1 MRIVHITA
9 GAGGRICGSC
19 LHDNALV
26 RALRQRGRDAILLPA
41 YVPTTTDEENVAERR
56 VVMGGVNIWLQEFV
70 PFFRHTPWFLDRLLD
85 GRRLLTWLAGQT
97 AQTKPE
103 DLGTITV
110 SALEGEG
117 GHQRKE
123 VEKLARLLRD
133 ELEPDVVHLSNI
145 LLLGLARPI
154 RAATGAAIVSSLS
167 GEDIFIGQLPPAHR
181 DRVLRLLR
189 ERSADVDRFVALNR
203 AFADQMAPVLGV
215 AAESI
220 AVVPHGVDSSGFP
233 ATPPDLLARRRGQDG
248 RLRIGSLARACPEK
262 GLDVLIRAVA
272 TLAATHDVTLVA
284 AGAEIEAERPYLDR
298 CKQLAAELGLADRF
312 EWRGQVDRAG
322 KLALLAEVRRL
333 TAALDGV
340 RREERARCIAWLRA
354 HDATTTAREAAVELQ
369 QCAWGVELLTEPVE
383 ADDATAK
390 ESAFVLT
397 IDGKPVTMTVGEV
410 TRTTEGRREVFW
422 STRVATK
429 AAGLRTYDHH
439 HSGNSRMEAVGWTLQ
454 VLAGEGIEPTAMAW
468 TATGSAT

>member
-123 VEKLARLLRD
+123 VEKLARLLRND
-133 ELEPDVVHLSNI
+133 LQPDIVHLSNI

-322 KLALLAEVRRL
+322 KLALLSEVDLFAMPTTHPEAKGIPVLEAFTAGLPVVASDHGAFPEYLGRDPATRL
-333 TAALDGV
+333 GLLCTPGDPAALHAALLLLADDPALA
-340 RREERARCIAWLRA
+340 ARMGR
-354 HDATTTAREAAVELQ
+354 DAFATARERFTPAA
-369 QCAWGVELLTEPVE
+369 
-383 ADDATAK
+383 
-390 ESAFVLT
+390 
-397 IDGKPVTMTVGEV
+397 M
-410 TRTTEGRREVFW
+410 
-422 STRVATK
+422 
-429 AAGLRTYDHH
+429 AAGHEQVYADAIATR
-439 HSGNSRMEAVGWTLQ
+439 SR
-454 VLAGEGIEPTAMAW
+454 
-468 TATGSAT
+468 

>member
-123 VEKLARLLRD
+123 VEKLASLLRND
-133 ELEPDVVHLSNI
+133 LQPDVVHLSNI

-181 DRVLRLLR
+181 DRVLGLLR
-189 ERSADVDRFVALNR
+189 ERAGDVGHRGRCQNALR
-203 AFADQMAPVLGV
+203 
-215 AAESI
+215 
-220 AVVPHGVDSSGFP
+220 AVVLTGRDESEICDLSERPPRRVGIDGDGPHAERLERGEYEQPNHAASEHVHRLGRPRHDRREGCPRRRLGLGQPLLPRRHRRNERANLALVLASP
-233 ATPPDLLARRRGQDG
+233 LLA
-248 RLRIGSLARACPEK
+248 
-262 GLDVLIRAVA
+262 
-272 TLAATHDVTLVA
+272 LV
-284 AGAEIEAERPYLDR
+284 
-298 CKQLAAELGLADRF
+298 
-312 EWRGQVDRAG
+312 
-322 KLALLAEVRRL
+322 
-333 TAALDGV
+333 
-340 RREERARCIAWLRA
+340 
-354 HDATTTAREAAVELQ
+354 
-369 QCAWGVELLTEPVE
+369 
-383 ADDATAK
+383 
-390 ESAFVLT
+390 
-397 IDGKPVTMTVGEV
+397 
-410 TRTTEGRREVFW
+410 
-422 STRVATK
+422 
-429 AAGLRTYDHH
+429 
-439 HSGNSRMEAVGWTLQ
+439 
-454 VLAGEGIEPTAMAW
+454 
-468 TATGSAT
+468 

>member
-110 SALEGEG
+110 SALEGEE

-123 VEKLARLLRD
+123 VEKLVRLLRND
-133 ELEPDVVHLSNI
+133 LQPDVVHLSNI

-181 DRVLRLLR
+181 ARVLGLLR
-189 ERSADVDRFVALNR
+189 ERSADVERFVALNQ

-220 AVVPHGVDSSGFP
+220 AVVPHGVDASGFP
-233 ATPPDLLARRRGQDG
+233 ATPPDLVARRRGRDG

-322 KLALLAEVRRL
+322 KLALLTEVDLFAMPTTHPEAKGIPVLEAFTAGLPVVASDHGAFPEYLGRDPATRL
-333 TAALDGV
+333 GLLCTPGDPAALHAALLLLADDSALA
-340 RREERARCIAWLRA
+340 ARMGR
-354 HDATTTAREAAVELQ
+354 DAFTTARERFSPAA
-369 QCAWGVELLTEPVE
+369 
-383 ADDATAK
+383 
-390 ESAFVLT
+390 
-397 IDGKPVTMTVGEV
+397 M
-410 TRTTEGRREVFW
+410 
-422 STRVATK
+422 
-429 AAGLRTYDHH
+429 AAGHEQVYAGAIATR
-439 HSGNSRMEAVGWTLQ
+439 SR
-454 VLAGEGIEPTAMAW
+454 
-468 TATGSAT
+468 

>member
-110 SALEGEG
+110 SALEGEE

-123 VEKLARLLRD
+123 VEKLVRLLRND
-133 ELEPDVVHLSNI
+133 LQPDVVHLSNI

-189 ERSADVDRFVALNR
+189 ERSADVDRFVALNQ

-220 AVVPHGVDSSGFP
+220 AVVPHGVDASGFP
-233 ATPPDLLARRRGQDG
+233 ATPPDLLARRRGRDG

-322 KLALLAEVRRL
+322 KLALLTEVDLFAMPTTHPEAKGIPVLEAFTAGLPVVASDHGAFPEYLGRDL
-333 TAALDGV
+333 ATCLGLLCTPGDPAALHAALLLLADDSALA
-340 RREERARCIAWLRA
+340 ARMGR
-354 HDATTTAREAAVELQ
+354 DAFTTARERFSPAA
-369 QCAWGVELLTEPVE
+369 
-383 ADDATAK
+383 
-390 ESAFVLT
+390 
-397 IDGKPVTMTVGEV
+397 M
-410 TRTTEGRREVFW
+410 
-422 STRVATK
+422 
-429 AAGLRTYDHH
+429 AAGHEQVYAGAIATR
-439 HSGNSRMEAVGWTLQ
+439 SR
-454 VLAGEGIEPTAMAW
+454 
-468 TATGSAT
+468 